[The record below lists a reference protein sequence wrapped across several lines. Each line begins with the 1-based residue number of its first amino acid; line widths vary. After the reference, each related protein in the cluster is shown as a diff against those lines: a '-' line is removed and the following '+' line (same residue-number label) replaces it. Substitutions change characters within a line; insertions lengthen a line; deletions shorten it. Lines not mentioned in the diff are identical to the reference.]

1 MDQSNRDPSTTVE
14 HRSFIPVTRLLAM
27 LGQWEPAAPTDADG
41 GVASGPGIPKY
52 VALADA
58 IGARIHDGE
67 AAGGLRLPSERE
79 LAGRLGVSRGTVV
92 SAYALLEERELV
104 ERRRGSGTWVRA
116 VVAPMTAADRRHG
129 LWSLYRGA
137 ARPGQP
143 DAERR
148 DSDDPID
155 LAIGAPR
162 DIPEVLIEGIG
173 WAAEQLRGMRDHG
186 YHAGGVMVA
195 RRAIA
200 DRYTRAGVP
209 TEPEQIVV
217 TAGAQSAVSLVARL
231 YLAQHAPVAI
241 ETPAYPGAIEAFQ
254 RAGGTLVPVPRDIDG
269 PRPEALAAVL
279 AARPTPLVYVVPDV
293 HNPTGD
299 VISLTR
305 RRRLVAVAEEH
316 DALLLEDSTLTQLS
330 YAPPPP
336 SLLELAPPGR
346 VLQVGSMSK
355 ELWGGLRVGWIRVHD
370 PHLADRIARLQAAD
384 SFGTDVVTQLAVAW
398 AMPRAAEVVAERRV
412 ALGQRMTLL
421 RELLAEHL
429 PDWQVHP
436 PRGGGSLWARLP
448 EEAAEQLLALA
459 RRRGVSVVPGNACAV
474 GDAFGDHV
482 RLAAWAGEEELRL
495 GVERLAAAWGDVTGH
510 PPAGTPRPARVAPRA
525 WDAKDVVSP

>member
-1 MDQSNRDPSTTVE
+1 ME

-27 LGQWEPAAPTDADG
+27 LGDWLPAATADAG
-41 GVASGPGIPKY
+41 GPKY

-92 SAYALLEERELV
+92 SAYALLEERQLV
-104 ERRRGSGTWVRA
+104 ERRRGSGTWVRP
-116 VVAPMTAADRRHG
+116 VVAPVTAADRRHG
-129 LWSLYRGA
+129 LWSLYRGPA
-137 ARPGQP
+137 SGP
-143 DAERR
+143 DAQE
-148 DSDDPID
+148 PID

-173 WAAEQLRGMRDHG
+173 WAGSQLRGMRDHG

-217 TAGAQSAVSLVARL
+217 TSGAQSAVSLVGRL
-231 YLAQHAPVAI
+231 FLGQHAPVAI

-254 RAGGTLVPVPRDIDG
+254 RAGGTLVPVARDIDG
-269 PRPEALAAVL
+269 PRPEALAAAL
-279 AARPTPLVYVVPDV
+279 AARPTPLIYVVPDV

-305 RRRLVAVAEEH
+305 RRRLVAIAEEH
-316 DALLLEDSTLTQLS
+316 DALLVEDATLTQLS

-398 AMPRAAEVVAERRV
+398 AIPRAAEVVAERRV

-421 RELLAEHL
+421 RALLAEHL
-429 PDWQVHP
+429 PSWTVHP

-448 EEAAEQLLALA
+448 EEAAETLMALA
-459 RRRGVSVVPGNACAV
+459 RRRGVSVVPGTACAV
-474 GDAFGDHV
+474 GDEFGDHL
-482 RLAAWAGEEELRL
+482 RLAAWAGEDELRI
-495 GVERLAAAWGDVTGH
+495 GVERLAAAWADVVGS
-510 PPAGTPRPARVAPRA
+510 PPAGAPSAARLRT
-525 WDAKDVVSP
+525 WDAPDVVSP